1 MRRLATLRRPD
12 TPTTGSELHRLAV
25 RALVRRTGRLLLV
38 ESADGDLA
46 LPGGG
51 VEPGES
57 LEDALRREVREETG
71 AVVREVT
78 GAFGEVVEHSPAREP
93 DVDVFTMTSRYF
105 TCHVHDEVGAQTLDD
120 YERDLRLTPVWLE
133 TAAALARLR
142 EAAGST
148 WRRSPRDLVVLEHLV
163 AEDR

>member
-1 MRRLATLRRPD
+1 MRRLATLRHPG
-12 TPTTGSELHRLAV
+12 TPSAGSELHRLAV

-71 AVVREVT
+71 AVVSEVT

-142 EAAGST
+142 EVAGST

>member
-1 MRRLATLRRPD
+1 MRRPATLRHPD

-71 AVVREVT
+71 AVLREVT

-105 TCHVHDEVGAQTLDD
+105 TCHVHDEVGTQTLDD

-142 EAAGST
+142 EVAGST
-148 WRRSPRDLVVLEHLV
+148 WRRSPRDLVVLEHFV

>member
-1 MRRLATLRRPD
+1 MRRLATLRHPD
-12 TPTTGSELHRLAV
+12 TPTVGSELHRLAV

-46 LPGGG
+46 LLGGG

-57 LEDALRREVREETG
+57 LEDALRRELREETG

-78 GAFGEVVEHSPAREP
+78 AAFGEVVEHSPAREP
-93 DVDVFTMTSRYF
+93 DVDVFTMTSRSS

-120 YERDLRLTPVWLE
+120 YERALRLTPVWLE